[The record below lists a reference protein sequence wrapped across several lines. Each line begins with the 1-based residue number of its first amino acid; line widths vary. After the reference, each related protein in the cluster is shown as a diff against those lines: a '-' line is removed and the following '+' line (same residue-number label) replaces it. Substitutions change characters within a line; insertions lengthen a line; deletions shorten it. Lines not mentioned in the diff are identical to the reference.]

1 MPNVSCGTKSRTI
14 EHFWAGDVCDRWWLQ
29 RCTAARVVP
38 DHVRQLQWR
47 GAGAFPATRRQAGV
61 LLRLLRDTAGG
72 EPYGADNLPLG
83 KSLDSVTIS
92 VVPKND
98 AIEMDGT
105 VVDALPNTQFKVK
118 LDNGHE
124 LLAYTGG
131 KMRKFRIRILLGDR
145 VRVEMSP
152 YDLTRGRISYRY
164 R

>member
-1 MPNVSCGTKSRTI
+1 M
-14 EHFWAGDVCDRWWLQ
+14 
-29 RCTAARVVP
+29 
-38 DHVRQLQWR
+38 
-47 GAGAFPATRRQAGV
+47 
-61 LLRLLRDTAGG
+61 LRDTARA
-72 EPYGADNLPLG
+72 EPYGADELPLG

>member
-1 MPNVSCGTKSRTI
+1 M
-14 EHFWAGDVCDRWWLQ
+14 
-29 RCTAARVVP
+29 VP
-38 DHVRQLQWR
+38 DAPIRPGELTAKPV
-47 GAGAFPATRRQAGV
+47 ACRRD
-61 LLRLLRDTAGG
+61 RLPFSA
-72 EPYGADNLPLG
+72 
-83 KSLDSVTIS
+83 
-92 VVPKND
+92 VPKND